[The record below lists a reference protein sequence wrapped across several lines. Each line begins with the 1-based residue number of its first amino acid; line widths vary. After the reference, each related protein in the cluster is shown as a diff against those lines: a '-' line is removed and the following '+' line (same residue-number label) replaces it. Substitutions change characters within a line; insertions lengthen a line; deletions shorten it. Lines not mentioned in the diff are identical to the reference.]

1 MQKIVF
7 VHTLCK
13 QWRDILS
20 EKPAVRLGEQPRTE
34 TPIEQKE
41 SMKWLRSF
49 RKVAEIQRLCP
60 ETMLVSIGDR
70 EADIYEL
77 FLEETKGPCVP
88 KLMVRAEKSCARK
101 VEQEHLWQFMSTRN
115 HRNIEGA
122 NTRKQER
129 RQERPSLTFVSRCL
143 TPPKTKT
150 TRLSRS
156 AVYAFESERGWRNS
170 YWGCLTT
177 AESTASR
184 KRNIGYSGMGR
195 CGSRYIIGL

>member
-1 MQKIVF
+1 MLVEAFVDPTRFNGACYKASNWIEVGHTAGRRDGVQKIVF

-101 VEQEHLWQFMSTRN
+101 VEQEHLWQFMSS
-115 HRNIEGA
+115 A
-122 NTRKQER
+122 
-129 RQERPSLTFVSRCL
+129 CL
-143 TPPKTKT
+143 EVWDT
-150 TRLSRS
+150 
-156 AVYAFESERGWRNS
+156 
-170 YWGCLTT
+170 
-177 AESTASR
+177 
-184 KRNIGYSGMGR
+184 
-195 CGSRYIIGL
+195 